1 MSASLISLRIGRPR
15 QHGIKGAS
23 DPMDKPW
30 TSAFYREENSEPVRV
45 LRDSLEGDAVADP
58 RVHGGPDKA
67 VCCYASEHYPQWQRE
82 LSPAE
87 PVAFGAFG
95 ENFTTRGLVESEVC
109 IGDTFQVG
117 TAIFQITQ
125 PRQPCW
131 KLGRRWRL
139 KQMPALVA
147 NSGRTGWYFRVMQT
161 GAIRQGDAI
170 ELAARPHSEWTLSRA
185 NDVME
190 QRDDDT
196 ASLRSLAAC
205 PALSISWRDELE
217 ARLRKRQSNLS

>member
-1 MSASLISLRIGRPR
+1 MSGSLLSLRIGQPR
-15 QHGIKGAS
+15 QLGIEGAA

-30 TSAFYREENSEPVRV
+30 TSAFCRDEITGPVRV
-45 LRDSLEGDAVADP
+45 LPDSLEGDAVADP
-58 RVHGGPDKA
+58 RFHGGPDKA

-82 LSPAE
+82 LSLPE
-87 PVAFGAFG
+87 PPGFGAFG
-95 ENFTTRGLVESEVC
+95 ENFTTQGLLEEDVC
-109 IGDTFQVG
+109 LGDTYKVG
-117 TAIFQITQ
+117 TAVFQITQ

-147 NSGRTGWYFRVMQT
+147 DSGRTGWYFRVRQM
-161 GAIRQGDAI
+161 GAVQKGDAM
-170 ELAARPHSEWTLSRA
+170 ELSARPHPEWTIARA

-196 ASLRSLAAC
+196 TSLRSLVAC
-205 PALSISWRDELE
+205 PALSSSWRDELE
-217 ARLRKRQSNLS
+217 ARLQKR